1 MRTITGIHHVTAI
14 ASHPQRNL
22 DFYTEVL
29 GMRLVKLTVNFDD
42 PGTYHFYFGNARGTP
57 GSILTFFPW
66 PGARR
71 GTVGNGQ
78 VSATAFAVPPA
89 SFDFWRTRLET
100 LANDVEGGGERFG
113 EPVIR
118 FTDPDG
124 LPLELIATDAARSAE
139 SWTAADIPEHAAIC
153 GFHSATLAEEGY
165 EKTADLLQRVMGLQL
180 VASDGNRFR
189 YHTGSGGVGRI
200 VDVICTPDGKSGRL
214 GAGTVHHIA
223 WRTPDDAQQIAWR
236 DTLVDG
242 GYNVSPVMDRT
253 YFHSIYYREPGGI
266 LFEIATD
273 PPGFALDE
281 SPEHLG
287 ERLMLP
293 PHVGRHRATM
303 EQALPPLTLPHQK
316 SRDRADAQSARPS

>member
-14 ASHPQRNL
+14 ASDPQRNL

-29 GMRLVKLTVNFDD
+29 GLRLVKLTVNFDD
-42 PGTYHFYFGNARGTP
+42 PGTYHFYFGNARGAP

-78 VSATAFAVPPA
+78 VSATTFAVPSL
-89 SFDFWRTRLET
+89 SFDYWRKRLET
-100 LANDVEGGGERFG
+100 SAGALEGDGERFG
-113 EPVIR
+113 EAVLR

-124 LPLELIATDAARSAE
+124 LPLELIATDAARSTETWAG
-139 SWTAADIPEHAAIC
+139 ADIPEHAAIC

-165 EKTADLLQRVMGLQL
+165 EKTADLLQRVMGLQF
-180 VASDGNRFR
+180 VGSDGNRFR
-189 YHTGSGGVGRI
+189 YHAGSGGAGRI
-200 VDVICTPDGKSGRL
+200 VDVICTPDGRFGRL

-281 SPEHLG
+281 SPDHLG

-293 PHVGRHRATM
+293 PYVERQRSTL

-316 SRDRADAQSARPS
+316 SRARVDAESARPS